1 MIELENG
8 LRKYKLSE
16 LCDLEDIKLHGIF
29 YIRDIL
35 MQKSSFWLYKQS
47 EFYEIQSAHD
57 VVVQLNAEYKDNHID
72 LHNVYLYE
80 LTPEYIEK
88 VKKNKAVRRSFKSK
102 LQEIL

>member
-29 YIRDIL
+29 YIRESL
-35 MQKSSFWLYKQS
+35 MLKSIYWLYKQND
-47 EFYEIQSAHD
+47 FQEIQTAYD
-57 VVVQLNAEYKDNHID
+57 VVVQLNADYMENRVD

-80 LTPEYIEK
+80 ITHEYIERITN
-88 VKKNKAVRRSFKSK
+88 NKTIRRNFKSK